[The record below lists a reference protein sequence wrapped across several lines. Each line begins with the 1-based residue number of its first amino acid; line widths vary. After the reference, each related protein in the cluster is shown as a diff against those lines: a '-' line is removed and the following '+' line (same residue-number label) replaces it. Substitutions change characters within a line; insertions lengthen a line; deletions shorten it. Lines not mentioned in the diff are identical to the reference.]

1 MSSPL
6 SIGGGLLPG
15 TCICGC
21 WVHRVAIWE
30 KKHRKAAQ
38 LDSDYSGH
46 CSLRFGRGSAGGA
59 WGGMDTNFVSHAA
72 HLMAMFS
79 VVIACSG
86 LFMSYSR
93 RATAIWVAAGGLVL
107 ALFWW
112 VNRILV

>member
-1 MSSPL
+1 
-6 SIGGGLLPG
+6 
-15 TCICGC
+15 
-21 WVHRVAIWE
+21 
-30 KKHRKAAQ
+30 
-38 LDSDYSGH
+38 
-46 CSLRFGRGSAGGA
+46 
-59 WGGMDTNFVSHAA
+59 MDTNFVSHAA